1 MQFIKPGININFI
14 GRRKIAFV
22 LSLAMI
28 LTTIISLVVHNGPK
42 LGIDFAGGTV
52 IQVKFDSPAA
62 IADIKWMTGAWVG
75 TRGKSSFEE
84 RWSPPRGG
92 AMLGVSRTVSRGKMS
107 AFEYLR
113 IVERDGGLI
122 YVAQPGGAL
131 PTEFVLTEPIDLG
144 IEDSYTSVDGFWLA
158 HVLDQDTENFH
169 RQWAGMML
177 GDESYAGS
185 RSFYRF
191 EEVVR
196 DLTGYSEIIPKDIDT
211 ATNLTSRIRLQI
223 PFMSAA
229 MDTVTESDMAVAVA
243 MAKELMPDLMLMDI
257 VMPGELD
264 GIAAASKINRELKIP
279 VIFLTAYADE
289 EMINRAKHIG
299 PFGYVLKPIQEQ
311 QILAAIEIA
320 LHKQNMEQKLQEAHD
335 MLEQRVEERTHELR
349 LKSESLEE
357 MNTAL
362 KVLLKKREED
372 KTELEEK
379 VIYNVKEMVQPFL
392 EKLGRTRLDGRQRT
406 FLEILESNLNDI
418 VSPFAKKLSTR
429 YLNLTPSEIQIA
441 NLVKHGK
448 TTKEIAELLSLSTRT
463 IESHRDSIR
472 KKLGIKNQ
480 KANLRTHL
488 MSFE

>member
-1 MQFIKPGININFI
+1 MNRLI
-14 GRRKIAFV
+14 IADDEV
-22 LSLAMI
+22 
-28 LTTIISLVVHNGPK
+28 IISTQLEEFLKTKGFDIV
-42 LGIDFAGGTV
+42 GIATSG
-52 IQVKFDSPAA
+52 IQ
-62 IADIKWMTGAWVG
+62 
-75 TRGKSSFEE
+75 
-84 RWSPPRGG
+84 
-92 AMLGVSRTVSRGKMS
+92 
-107 AFEYLR
+107 
-113 IVERDGGLI
+113 
-122 YVAQPGGAL
+122 
-131 PTEFVLTEPIDLG
+131 
-144 IEDSYTSVDGFWLA
+144 
-158 HVLDQDTENFH
+158 
-169 RQWAGMML
+169 
-177 GDESYAGS
+177 
-185 RSFYRF
+185 
-191 EEVVR
+191 
-196 DLTGYSEIIPKDIDT
+196 
-211 ATNLTSRIRLQI
+211 
-223 PFMSAA
+223 
-229 MDTVTESDMAVAVA
+229 AVA

-264 GIAAASKINRELKIP
+264 GISAASKINRELKIP

-299 PFGYVLKPIQEQ
+299 PFGYVLKPIQPQ

-335 MLEQRVEERTHELR
+335 MLEQRVQERTQELR

-372 KTELEEK
+372 KKELEEK
-379 VIYNVKEMVQPFL
+379 VIYNVKEMVQPFM
-392 EKLGRTRLDGRQRT
+392 EKLGRTRLDERQQV
-406 FLEILESNLNDI
+406 FLEILASNLNDI

-448 TTKEIAELLSLSTRT
+448 TTKEIADLLSLSTRT

>member
-1 MQFIKPGININFI
+1 MNRLI
-14 GRRKIAFV
+14 IADDEV
-22 LSLAMI
+22 
-28 LTTIISLVVHNGPK
+28 IISTQLEEFLRTKGFDIV
-42 LGIDFAGGTV
+42 GIATSG
-52 IQVKFDSPAA
+52 IQ
-62 IADIKWMTGAWVG
+62 
-75 TRGKSSFEE
+75 
-84 RWSPPRGG
+84 
-92 AMLGVSRTVSRGKMS
+92 
-107 AFEYLR
+107 
-113 IVERDGGLI
+113 
-122 YVAQPGGAL
+122 
-131 PTEFVLTEPIDLG
+131 
-144 IEDSYTSVDGFWLA
+144 
-158 HVLDQDTENFH
+158 
-169 RQWAGMML
+169 
-177 GDESYAGS
+177 
-185 RSFYRF
+185 
-191 EEVVR
+191 
-196 DLTGYSEIIPKDIDT
+196 
-211 ATNLTSRIRLQI
+211 
-223 PFMSAA
+223 
-229 MDTVTESDMAVAVA
+229 AVA

-289 EMINRAKHIG
+289 AMIQRAKHIG

-335 MLEQRVEERTHELR
+335 LLEQRVEERTHELR

-372 KTELEEK
+372 KSELEEK
-379 VIYNVKEMVQPFL
+379 VIYNVKEMVQPFM
-392 EKLGRTRLDGRQRT
+392 EKLGRTRLDDRQRT

-448 TTKEIAELLSLSTRT
+448 TTKEIADLLSLSTRT

-488 MSFE
+488 MSYE

>member
-1 MQFIKPGININFI
+1 MNRLI
-14 GRRKIAFV
+14 IADDEV
-22 LSLAMI
+22 
-28 LTTIISLVVHNGPK
+28 IISTQLEEFLKTKGFDIV
-42 LGIDFAGGTV
+42 GIATSG
-52 IQVKFDSPAA
+52 IQ
-62 IADIKWMTGAWVG
+62 
-75 TRGKSSFEE
+75 
-84 RWSPPRGG
+84 
-92 AMLGVSRTVSRGKMS
+92 
-107 AFEYLR
+107 
-113 IVERDGGLI
+113 
-122 YVAQPGGAL
+122 
-131 PTEFVLTEPIDLG
+131 
-144 IEDSYTSVDGFWLA
+144 
-158 HVLDQDTENFH
+158 
-169 RQWAGMML
+169 
-177 GDESYAGS
+177 
-185 RSFYRF
+185 
-191 EEVVR
+191 
-196 DLTGYSEIIPKDIDT
+196 
-211 ATNLTSRIRLQI
+211 
-223 PFMSAA
+223 
-229 MDTVTESDMAVAVA
+229 AVA

-264 GIAAASKINRELKIP
+264 GISAASKINRELKIP

-335 MLEQRVEERTHELR
+335 MLEQRVEERTQELR

-372 KTELEEK
+372 KNELEEK
-379 VIYNVKEMVQPFL
+379 VIYNVKEMVQPFM
-392 EKLGRTRLDGRQRT
+392 EKLGRTRLDDRQRT

-418 VSPFAKKLSTR
+418 VAPFAKKLSTR

-448 TTKEIAELLSLSTRT
+448 TTKEIAELLHLSTRT

-488 MSFE
+488 MSFD